1 MCLNG
6 GAERKRTARTG
17 SECLHSYIS
26 KLLAT
31 HHYKYYNSTST
42 KQDLDH
48 IPGPV
53 LLARNSLACHYLHLR
68 KSNSPARPADSF
80 DRQILD
86 SGGVDF
92 RDVAI

>member
-1 MCLNG
+1 MRLNG

-31 HHYKYYNSTST
+31 HHYKYNSTST

-68 KSNSPARPADSF
+68 KGNSPAHPADSF
-80 DRQILD
+80 NCQILRFR
-86 SGGVDF
+86 GVDF